1 VNPNKVFLV
10 QKGEIEGRVD
20 PDMILYK
27 QQILGFSFSIKLLK
41 QLLKAKPQ
49 YGSNQ
54 AGIDRTSV
62 EQARYIRITDI
73 DEYGLLKNGLGVT
86 AEFVEE
92 RYLLNNNDILFARS
106 GATVGKS
113 YLHKISLFD
122 YKCFYA
128 GYMIR
133 FLVNENLLLPEFLFC
148 YTQLEVYK
156 IWTKAIQR
164 VAGQPNIN
172 AEEYKSL
179 PIPVPPL
186 EIQAQIVAKFEA
198 AYAQKRAKEAEAKTL
213 LAGIDEYLLNAL
225 GIRLPEPAEKKK
237 FFYVRASQVSGG
249 RLDAPFYS
257 HKLSLE
263 TLKFDMVRL
272 SDHVLINPKTS
283 FPVNLKVSFVPM
295 EAVNRNG
302 YMETLQD
309 ETSNNSKG
317 YTSFKEKDLIWAK
330 ITPCMEN
337 GKSAIAQNLLNGLG
351 FGSTEFHVFR
361 VNSPKILIDYL
372 FELFRTKHFREIARK
387 QFGGSSGHQRV
398 PPSFFKNLL
407 IPFPPL
413 AVQTEI
419 AEHIRMIRAQ
429 AKQLKQEAK
438 EIIERAKQ
446 EVEAMILGS

>member
-1 VNPNKVFLV
+1 MNPNKIFLV
-10 QKGEIEGRVD
+10 QKGEIEGRFDVKYYSVSQLNWNKKFD
-20 PDMILYK
+20 VFEIKYLLSRK
-27 QQILGFSFSIKLLK
+27 QIQFDSTELNEESFITLSLKGEIKPKLIKEWRTLKETLFKARFFKAEEGNFIFSKIDFRNGAFSIVPKGRTIAITSEFPIYEVGDKILG
-41 QLLKAKPQ
+41 
-49 YGSNQ
+49 
-54 AGIDRTSV
+54 D
-62 EQARYIRITDI
+62 
-73 DEYGLLKNGLGVT
+73 
-86 AEFVEE
+86 
-92 RYLLNNNDILFARS
+92 
-106 GATVGKS
+106 
-113 YLHKISLFD
+113 
-122 YKCFYA
+122 
-128 GYMIR
+128 
-133 FLVNENLLLPEFLFC
+133 FLVLVLKFNQVLDYLDKRSVGHTGRKRTEIQIFENL
-148 YTQLEVYK
+148 K
-156 IWTKAIQR
+156 
-164 VAGQPNIN
+164 
-172 AEEYKSL
+172 
-179 PIPVPPL
+179 IPVPPL
-186 EIQAQIVAKFEA
+186 EIQAQIVAQFEA